1 MKKHLLATAA
11 AVGALITT
19 TVALP
24 VAVAAPGSPARG
36 ASVKRYIVQT
46 ETPSS
51 TDGLTGQVRRR
62 GGTVKHVYSRVFPG
76 FSATMTAAQADTL
89 ESDPR
94 VESVT
99 PDAVVRS
106 TATQTNPTWGLDRI
120 DQRAT
125 KGNRSYRYDTTGAG
139 VTAFVLDTGV
149 RFSQR
154 QYGGR
159 ARSGR
164 DFVDFDDDAS
174 DCAGHGTHVAGT
186 IGGITYGVAKRVDIV
201 AVRVLDCEG
210 SGYMSDTIDA
220 LDWVIANQPEGRS
233 VVNLSLGGDVF
244 PLLDRAVQRTVAA
257 GIPVVVA
264 AGNDDQS
271 ACNQSPARAPHAITV
286 AATGKSDRRA
296 DFSNYGRCVDL
307 FAPGVDVKS
316 ASNDADTATTYMSG
330 TSMAAPHV
338 SGFVARYLQ
347 RNPRSSSAATTA
359 AVLAAASPNAV
370 GDRRSGSPNRLLYAP
385 RWPAPPKAPTHVKAS
400 KNNKKKTA
408 KITWSAPSDNGGQAV
423 TRYLVSRNGKS
434 STGVGAVT
442 VSLSARTRSYTF
454 TKLKKGSRYTLSV
467 RAVNATGPGAA
478 VSKRLAKLT

>member
-1 MKKHLLATAA
+1 MKKHLLATTAA
-11 AVGALITT
+11 LSALLTA

-24 VAVAAPGSPARG
+24 PAAAAPGSPARG
-36 ASVKRYIVQT
+36 SSVKRYIVQT
-46 ETPSS
+46 ETSS
-51 TDGLTGQVRRR
+51 GTDGLAGQVRRR
-62 GGTVKHVYSRVFPG
+62 GGNVKHVYSRVFSG
-76 FSATMTAAQADTL
+76 FSATMTTAQADDL
-89 ESDPR
+89 QSDPR

-120 DQRAT
+120 DQRST
-125 KGNRSYRYDTTGAG
+125 KGNKTYRYDTTGAG

-154 QYGGR
+154 QFGGR

-164 DFVDFDDDAS
+164 DFVDLDGDAS

-186 IGGITYGVAKRVDIV
+186 IGGVTYGVAKKITLV

-210 SGYMSDTIDA
+210 SGYMSDSIDA
-220 LDWVIANQPEGRS
+220 LDWVIANKPSGPS
-233 VVNLSLGGDVF
+233 VVNLSLGGEVF
-244 PLLDRAVQRTVAA
+244 PLLDRAVERTVAA

-271 ACNQSPARAPHAITV
+271 ACNQSPARAPRAITV
-286 AATGKSDRRA
+286 AATARDDRRA

-307 FAPGVDVKS
+307 FAPGVGVKS
-316 ASNDADTATTYMSG
+316 ASNDSDTAAEYMSG

-338 SGFVARYLQ
+338 TGFVARYLQ
-347 RNPRSSSAATTA
+347 RHPRASSAATTA
-359 AVLAAASPNAV
+359 AVVAATSPGAV
-370 GDRRSGSPNRLLYAP
+370 KDRRSGSPNRLLYAP
-385 RWPAPPKAPTHVKAS
+385 RWPAVPKAPTRVKAS
-400 KNNKKKTA
+400 KSNKKKEAT
-408 KITWSAPSDNGGQAV
+408 ITWAAPVDNGGQAV

-442 VSLSARTRSYTF
+442 VSVSLRTRGYTF

-467 RAVNATGPGAA
+467 RAVNATGAGAV
-478 VSKRLAKLT
+478 VSKKLSKLK

>member
-51 TDGLTGQVRRR
+51 TDGLAGQVRRR
-62 GGTVKHVYSRVFPG
+62 GGNVKHVYSRVFTG

-89 ESDPR
+89 QSDPR

-99 PDAVVRS
+99 ADAVVRS
-106 TATQTNPTWGLDRI
+106 TVTQTNPTWGLDRI
-120 DQRAT
+120 DQRST
-125 KGNRSYRYDTTGAG
+125 KGNKSYRYDTTGVG

-154 QYGGR
+154 QFGGR
-159 ARSGR
+159 ARSGP

-174 DCAGHGTHVAGT
+174 DCAGHGTHVSGT
-186 IGGITYGVAKRVDIV
+186 IGGTTYGVAKQVAIV

-210 SGYMSDTIDA
+210 SGYMSDSIDA
-220 LDWVIANQPEGRS
+220 LDWVIANRPPGRS
-233 VVNLSLGGDVF
+233 VVNLSLGGEVY
-244 PLLDRAVQRTVAA
+244 PLLDRAVERTVAA

-271 ACNQSPARAPHAITV
+271 ACNQSPARAQHAITV
-286 AATGKSDRRA
+286 AATGRDDRRA

-307 FAPGVDVKS
+307 FAPGVDVRS
-316 ASNDADTATTYMSG
+316 ASNDSDTASEDMSG

-338 SGFVARYLQ
+338 TGFVARHLQ
-347 RNPRSSSAATTA
+347 KYPRASSAATTSALIA
-359 AVLAAASPNAV
+359 ATSPGAV
-370 GDRRSGSPNRLLYAP
+370 KDRRSGSPNRLLYAP
-385 RWPAPPKAPTHVKAS
+385 PRPAVPKAPTRVKAT
-400 KNNKKKTA
+400 KNNTKKTA
-408 KITWSAPSDNGGQAV
+408 KITWAAPVDNGGQAV
-423 TRYLVSRNGKS
+423 SRYRVSRNGTS

-442 VSLSARTRSYTF
+442 VTVSSRTRSY
-454 TKLKKGSRYTLSV
+454 
-467 RAVNATGPGAA
+467 
-478 VSKRLAKLT
+478 